1 MRIAVTKPNELGSL
15 VRATRKAH
23 NLRQDDAAGAMGV
36 SDVFLMR
43 LENGAQGAR
52 LDKVMQVLAE
62 LGIVLYADVQDDVA
76 ERYSALIAGKPG
88 QQDHGRHA

>member
-52 LDKVMQVLAE
+52 LDKVLQVLAE
-62 LGIVLYADVQDDVA
+62 LGIVLYADVHEDVA
-76 ERYSALIAGKPG
+76 ERYSALIAGKSG
-88 QQDHGRHA
+88 QS

>member
-52 LDKVMQVLAE
+52 LDKVLQVLAE

-76 ERYSALIAGKPG
+76 ERYSVLLAGKAG
-88 QQDHGRHA
+88 QQDDGRNA